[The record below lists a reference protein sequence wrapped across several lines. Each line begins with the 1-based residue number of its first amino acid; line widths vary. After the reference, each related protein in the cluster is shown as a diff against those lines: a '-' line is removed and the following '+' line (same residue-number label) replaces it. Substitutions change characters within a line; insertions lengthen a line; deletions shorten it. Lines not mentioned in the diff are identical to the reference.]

1 MRLVH
6 RRRGDV
12 IAKKATIIAVTNQK
26 GGVGKSTTCENL
38 GIGLAMEGKKVLLV
52 DTDPQ
57 GSLTISMGWQQPD
70 ELPTTLSTLM
80 QKAMNDQTIPPGE
93 GILHHAEGVD
103 LIPANIELAGLEV
116 SLVNCM
122 NREKMLKQV
131 LEGAKREYDYILLDC
146 MASFEL
152 REPKKKPRYYKLIA
166 NVLVNGKIERRY
178 GRFDFDPTELKNA
191 RARNA
196 AANAAAAEFER
207 QEQEKADKEASNVG
221 KTFAVVAQEYIASNR
236 SRMAPS
242 VRLKGDY
249 DSNRNKENTSLKKEK
264 YLQRIQCYPEF
275 SEKPI
280 ALITKKDC
288 DTMIRFIE
296 DSDARVYKRAVLK
309 SEAKEFKTVSCPKIA
324 KKCTIREETIERI
337 FRGETVSLD
346 SAQQVAAALGKT
358 VEQMFEVEIDRRPM
372 TKKTMREYNLFIRSV
387 LNYANDNYG
396 TSLQM
401 PIIKASGRKSR
412 SVDCLHS
419 DEVEA
424 LQTALKECSML
435 EKAIILCLL
444 NTGVRRGELAGLT
457 WKDVNFRE
465 GTIHVSK
472 SLLVFPNYGYQLT
485 TTKESNIRDV
495 DVAPEFMDFL
505 KDYYAQWK
513 AQKKLMGASWQK
525 NLEKKGSKYAQSLL
539 DLRGNDFVICNDY
552 GFPINPDS
560 YGALVRRVGK
570 KAGIE
575 KIHPHMFR
583 HTFVSILLSN
593 PNIGVATVAA
603 EAGHA
608 QPSTTLAIYTQV
620 YDRRRD
626 EIRKQM
632 SRELYK

>member
-1 MRLVH
+1 
-6 RRRGDV
+6 
-12 IAKKATIIAVTNQK
+12 
-26 GGVGKSTTCENL
+26 
-38 GIGLAMEGKKVLLV
+38 
-52 DTDPQ
+52 
-57 GSLTISMGWQQPD
+57 
-70 ELPTTLSTLM
+70 
-80 QKAMNDQTIPPGE
+80 
-93 GILHHAEGVD
+93 
-103 LIPANIELAGLEV
+103 
-116 SLVNCM
+116 
-122 NREKMLKQV
+122 
-131 LEGAKREYDYILLDC
+131 

-196 AANAAAAEFER
+196 AAKAAAAEFER
-207 QEQEKADKEASNVG
+207 LEQEKADKEASNAG

-288 DTMIRFIE
+288 DAMIRFIE

-309 SEAKEFKTVSCPKIA
+309 SEAKGFKTVSCPKIA

-346 SAQQVAAALGKT
+346 SAQQVATALGKT

-401 PIIKASGRKSR
+401 PMIKASGRKGK

-424 LQTALKECSML
+424 LQAALKECSML

-472 SLLVFPNYGYQLT
+472 SLLVFQNYGYQLT

-495 DVAPEFMDFL
+495 DVAPEFMAFL
-505 KDYYAQWK
+505 KDYHEVRTV
-513 AQKKLMGASWQK
+513 ASGFARERLC
-525 NLEKKGSKYAQSLL
+525 NLQRLRFPHQPGQLCSTGTPCWKKGRYRENPSAYVPAHLREHPAVQSQYRCGNGGRRSRTRTAQYDPCNLHAG
-539 DLRGNDFVICNDY
+539 LR
-552 GFPINPDS
+552 
-560 YGALVRRVGK
+560 
-570 KAGIE
+570 
-575 KIHPHMFR
+575 
-583 HTFVSILLSN
+583 
-593 PNIGVATVAA
+593 
-603 EAGHA
+603 
-608 QPSTTLAIYTQV
+608 QTT
-620 YDRRRD
+620 
-626 EIRKQM
+626 
-632 SRELYK
+632 

>member
-1 MRLVH
+1 MRAVL
-6 RRRGDV
+6 RGGDV

-80 QKAMNDQTIPPGE
+80 QKTMNDQPIQPGE
-93 GILHHAEGVD
+93 GVLHHAEGVD

-116 SLVNCM
+116 ALVNSM

-131 LEGAKREYDYILLDC
+131 LDSAKREYDFILLDC
-146 MASFEL
+146 MPSLGMLTINALAAADAALIPVQAQYLSAKGLEQL
-152 REPKKKPRYYKLIA
+152 LQTVQKVRRQINPKL
-166 NVLVNGKIERRY
+166 KIE
-178 GRFDFDPTELKNA
+178 GILLTMTD
-191 RARNA
+191 
-196 AANAAAAEFER
+196 
-207 QEQEKADKEASNVG
+207 
-221 KTFAVVAQEYIASNR
+221 
-236 SRMAPS
+236 SR
-242 VRLKGDY
+242 
-249 DSNRNKENTSLKKEK
+249 T
-264 YLQRIQCYPEF
+264 
-275 SEKPI
+275 
-280 ALITKKDC
+280 
-288 DTMIRFIE
+288 
-296 DSDARVYKRAVLK
+296 
-309 SEAKEFKTVSCPKIA
+309 
-324 KKCTIREETIERI
+324 
-337 FRGETVSLD
+337 
-346 SAQQVAAALGKT
+346 
-358 VEQMFEVEIDRRPM
+358 
-372 TKKTMREYNLFIRSV
+372 
-387 LNYANDNYG
+387 NYG
-396 TSLQM
+396 KQISNLIRQ
-401 PIIKASGRKSR
+401 A
-412 SVDCLHS
+412 
-419 DEVEA
+419 
-424 LQTALKECSML
+424 
-435 EKAIILCLL
+435 
-444 NTGVRRGELAGLT
+444 